1 MHFSTDMSSSNN
13 KCVLTPQEAAPY
25 DKIDLIRS
33 SNSFEYIQLRRHT
46 MRVCSI

>member
-33 SNSFEYIQLRRHT
+33 SNSFEYTAAPPYYIC
-46 MRVCSI
+46 V